1 MGNELA
7 PVKGLTATERE
18 IARLMTDGL
27 DHDAVILGAEIPA
40 YQPLS
45 LTQAAKATRYLL
57 KKARNVLGDRAEFNQ
72 LRGQLLKARRESE
85 GPRNLATAIKIRDD
99 EGDGSAADRTVR
111 LKAIGVIEGNEGKAG
126 VVVNVNQQTN
136 VASIQPGY
144 VIRLPA
150 AKPTPT
156 IEHEREPRDPS
167 PAASS

>member
-1 MGNELA
+1 MA
-7 PVKGLTATERE
+7 TDIATVKGLTATERE
-18 IARLMTDGL
+18 IARLMTEGL

-45 LTQAAKATRYLL
+45 LVQAAKATGYLL

-72 LRGQLLKARRESE
+72 LRGQLLKPRRESE

-111 LKAIGVIEGNEGKAG
+111 LKAIGVIEGTGDKAS
-126 VVVNVNQQTN
+126 VTVNVNQQTN
-136 VASIQPGY
+136 NLVAGY

-150 AKPTPT
+150 KADQGA
-156 IEHEREPRDPS
+156 IEP
-167 PAASS
+167 